1 MSEHTF
7 ILDTLKLI
15 EVYSTPNGSV
25 FQSDAENCVYL
36 KFSGKTTKYKF
47 ACLQRLKKVIDH
59 VDLERM
65 TDVDHPGIEIIFL
78 CGAEDCFVLDI
89 KEIINLKELLN
100 GTFAMFQLNTIIK
113 DRLQRIVL

>member
-1 MSEHTF
+1 MAEHTL
-7 ILDTLKLI
+7 ILDKANFI
-15 EVYSTPNGSV
+15 EVFSTNYGSV

-36 KFSGKTTKYKF
+36 KFSGKIAKYKF

-100 GTFAMFQLNTIIK
+100 GTFAMFQLNNIIK
-113 DRLQRIVL
+113 DRLQRIIV